1 MPTGE
6 LSRGTLSSRTPDET
20 WKLIW
25 QGSFSGAAN
34 KSKQNRNGFFRN
46 LLQAQVEHE
55 AIQAGIRNLTSFQKF
70 LTVLASRIGQEFQLN
85 AVAAEAGVA
94 AQTAKQWLSVAESAG
109 VIYLLQ
115 AIPEKLSQTVVK
127 RPKLFFTNTGFAAWL
142 CKIPSAET
150 LSKVYNS
157 GSFFENFVVIELL
170 KSWIHNGEEP
180 HFYYYRDTR
189 FNEIDVLIFD
199 GTHYHP
205 IETKTTE
212 SPQASMIKA
221 FDCIKGNMIKRG
233 SGALI
238 CMTAKQRYLASDVVA
253 HSIWDI

>member
-1 MPTGE
+1 M
-6 LSRGTLSSRTPDET
+6 
-20 WKLIW
+20 
-25 QGSFSGAAN
+25 
-34 KSKQNRNGFFRN
+34 
-46 LLQAQVEHE
+46 
-55 AIQAGIRNLTSFQKF
+55 
-70 LTVLASRIGQEFQLN
+70 
-85 AVAAEAGVA
+85 
-94 AQTAKQWLSVAESAG
+94 
-109 VIYLLQ
+109 
-115 AIPEKLSQTVVK
+115 
-127 RPKLFFTNTGFAAWL
+127 

-189 FNEIDVLIFD
+189 FNEIDLLIFD

-205 IETKTTE
+205 IETKTTG
-212 SPQASMIKA
+212 SHQASMIKA
-221 FDCIKGNMIKRG
+221 FDCIKGNTIKRG

>member
-85 AVAAEAGVA
+85 AVAAE
-94 AQTAKQWLSVAESAG
+94 AKQWLSVAESAG

-189 FNEIDVLIFD
+189 FDEIDLLILD

-205 IETKTTE
+205 IEIKTNE

-221 FDCIKGNMIKRG
+221 FDCIKGNMIKHG

>member
-1 MPTGE
+1 M
-6 LSRGTLSSRTPDET
+6 
-20 WKLIW
+20 
-25 QGSFSGAAN
+25 
-34 KSKQNRNGFFRN
+34 
-46 LLQAQVEHE
+46 
-55 AIQAGIRNLTSFQKF
+55 
-70 LTVLASRIGQEFQLN
+70 
-85 AVAAEAGVA
+85 
-94 AQTAKQWLSVAESAG
+94 
-109 VIYLLQ
+109 
-115 AIPEKLSQTVVK
+115 
-127 RPKLFFTNTGFAAWL
+127 

-157 GSFFENFVVIELL
+157 GSFFEDFVVIELL

-189 FNEIDVLIFD
+189 FNEIDLLIFD
-199 GTHYHP
+199 GTHYHS

-212 SPQASMIKA
+212 SHQASMIKA
-221 FDCIKGNMIKRG
+221 FDCIKGNTIKRG

>member
-1 MPTGE
+1 M
-6 LSRGTLSSRTPDET
+6 
-20 WKLIW
+20 
-25 QGSFSGAAN
+25 
-34 KSKQNRNGFFRN
+34 
-46 LLQAQVEHE
+46 
-55 AIQAGIRNLTSFQKF
+55 
-70 LTVLASRIGQEFQLN
+70 
-85 AVAAEAGVA
+85 
-94 AQTAKQWLSVAESAG
+94 
-109 VIYLLQ
+109 
-115 AIPEKLSQTVVK
+115 
-127 RPKLFFTNTGFAAWL
+127 

-157 GSFFENFVVIELL
+157 GSFIENFVVIELL

-189 FNEIDVLIFD
+189 FNEIDLLIFD

-212 SPQASMIKA
+212 SHQAS
-221 FDCIKGNMIKRG
+221 MIKRG

>member
-1 MPTGE
+1 MAFSCGKCRRHLPATGYPGE
-6 LSRGTLSSRTPDET
+6 TLT
-20 WKLIW
+20 
-25 QGSFSGAAN
+25 
-34 KSKQNRNGFFRN
+34 NGH
-46 LLQAQVEHE
+46 QA
-55 AIQAGIRNLTSFQKF
+55 
-70 LTVLASRIGQEFQLN
+70 
-85 AVAAEAGVA
+85 
-94 AQTAKQWLSVAESAG
+94 
-109 VIYLLQ
+109 
-115 AIPEKLSQTVVK
+115 
-127 RPKLFFTNTGFAAWL
+127 PKTFFTNTGFAAWL

-189 FNEIDVLIFD
+189 FNKIDLLIFD

-212 SPQASMIKA
+212 SHQASMIKA
-221 FDCIKGNMIKRG
+221 FDCIKGNTIKRG